1 MSNQRVTAHAKA
13 SSPQGWLKINGL
25 SNERID
31 EKCDFRGF
39 RHDEGQT
46 VPRKGRPRLKA
57 GDYVILGHLG
67 TRKNGKN
74 DLCIYGRGT
83 VAVEH
88 RDGVD
93 ELPRWLKKG
102 MDKSLG
108 MR

>member
-31 EKCDFRGF
+31 EKCDFRGL

-67 TRKNGKN
+67 TRKMVKMT
-74 DLCIYGRGT
+74 C
-83 VAVEH
+83 VFMAVE
-88 RDGVD
+88 
-93 ELPRWLKKG
+93 L
-102 MDKSLG
+102 
-108 MR
+108 